1 MGLLCPVRFRREI
14 VHAQS
19 NFRYLKGLL
28 GFKLDQLEDPEI
40 LLQQAQQEMRE
51 AQAKNRER
59 AVQAITQKN
68 NLQALVDQTQKMVN
82 NLQAKA
88 EMALKNGDRD
98 LARQLLIEKGQ
109 YDGTLESTK
118 ASLQQALETTEAV
131 KTAMRREEERIRA
144 KTAQAL
150 SMKAQ
155 WKQAQIENSMN
166 KALEGMSADGTDQA
180 FERAAAKISNARSE
194 GQARTELARES
205 LSGKLAGL
213 EDVQA
218 ASNADDE
225 LAQMEQRLGLAP
237 KPQRP
242 PSHQDRRWRH
252 RILTASS
259 RNWKP
264 ASAAAMARHPPKE

>member
-1 MGLLCPVRFRREI
+1 MLSRI
-14 VHAQS
+14 M
-19 NFRYLKGLL
+19 RYLKGLL

-131 KTAMRREEERIRA
+131 KTAMRRDEERIRA

-150 SMKAQ
+150 SLKAQ

-194 GQARTELARES
+194 GSARTELARES

-213 EDVQA
+213 EDVQVSA
-218 ASNADDE
+218 AADDE

-237 KPQRP
+237 KP
-242 PSHQDRRWRH
+242 
-252 RILTASS
+252 A
-259 RNWKP
+259 
-264 ASAAAMARHPPKE
+264 ASASIAPKTPMAASDVDRQLQELEARVGGNNGASPS

>member
-1 MGLLCPVRFRREI
+1 
-14 VHAQS
+14 
-19 NFRYLKGLL
+19 
-28 GFKLDQLEDPEI
+28 
-40 LLQQAQQEMRE
+40 
-51 AQAKNRER
+51 
-59 AVQAITQKN
+59 
-68 NLQALVDQTQKMVN
+68 
-82 NLQAKA
+82 LQAKA
-88 EMALKNGDRD
+88 ELALKNGDRD

-118 ASLQQALETTEAV
+118 VSLQQALETTEAV

-144 KTAQAL
+144 KTAQTL

-213 EDVQA
+213 DDVQA
-218 ASNADDE
+218 SSNADDE

-237 KPQRP
+237 KPATTSASVAPKTPVAGSDIDRQLQELEARVGGNGSS
-242 PSHQDRRWRH
+242 PS
-252 RILTASS
+252 
-259 RNWKP
+259 
-264 ASAAAMARHPPKE
+264 

>member
-1 MGLLCPVRFRREI
+1 MLSRI
-14 VHAQS
+14 
-19 NFRYLKGLL
+19 FRYMKGLL

-59 AVQAITQKN
+59 AVQAITAKN
-68 NLQALVDQTQKMVN
+68 NLQAEVDKTQKMVD

-88 EMALKNGDRD
+88 ELALKNGDRD
-98 LARQLLIEKGQ
+98 LARQLLVEKGQ
-109 YDGTLESTK
+109 YETALTSLKG
-118 ASLQQALETTEAV
+118 SLQQALETTEAV
-131 KTAMRREEERIRA
+131 KTAMRREEDRIRS

-213 EDVQA
+213 DDAQA
-218 ASNADDE
+218 GAAADDE

-237 KPQRP
+237 KPQANAAQ
-242 PSHQDRRWRH
+242 PS
-252 RILTASS
+252 TAP
-259 RNWKP
+259 RTPAP
-264 ASAAAMARHPPKE
+264 ASEIDRQLQELEARVGGSNGTSPS

>member
-1 MGLLCPVRFRREI
+1 MLSRI
-14 VHAQS
+14 
-19 NFRYLKGLL
+19 FRYMKGLL

-59 AVQAITQKN
+59 AVQAITAKN
-68 NLQALVDQTQKMVN
+68 NLQAEVDKTQKMVD

-88 EMALKNGDRD
+88 ELALKNGDRD
-98 LARQLLIEKGQ
+98 LARQLLVEKGQ
-109 YDGTLESTK
+109 YETALTSLKG
-118 ASLQQALETTEAV
+118 SLQQALETTEAV
-131 KTAMRREEERIRA
+131 KTAMRREEDRIRS

-194 GQARTELARES
+194 GQARTELAKES
-205 LSGKLAGL
+205 LNGKLAGL
-213 EDVQA
+213 DDAQA
-218 ASNADDE
+218 HAAADDE
-225 LAQMEQRLGLAP
+225 LSQMEQRLGLAP
-237 KPQRP
+237 KPQA
-242 PSHQDRRWRH
+242 S
-252 RILTASS
+252 TAP
-259 RNWKP
+259 KTP
-264 ASAAAMARHPPKE
+264 AAASDIDRQLQELEARVGGSNGTSPS

>member
-1 MGLLCPVRFRREI
+1 M
-14 VHAQS
+14 
-19 NFRYLKGLL
+19 RYMKGLL

-68 NLQALVDQTQKMVN
+68 NLQALVDQTQKMVD
-82 NLQAKA
+82 NLGAKA
-88 EMALKNGDRD
+88 EFALKNGDRD
-98 LARQLLIEKGQ
+98 LARQLLVEKGQ
-109 YDGTLESTK
+109 YDNTLTSTK
-118 ASLQQALETTEAV
+118 ASLAQALETTEAV
-131 KTAMRREEERIRA
+131 KQAMRREEERIRA

-180 FERAAAKISNARSE
+180 FERAASKISNARSE

-213 EDVQA
+213 DDVQA
-218 ASNADDE
+218 SNAADDE

-237 KPQRP
+237 KPAAATHAP
-242 PSHQDRRWRH
+242 VTS
-252 RILTASS
+252 
-259 RNWKP
+259 
-264 ASAAAMARHPPKE
+264 ASASDIDRQLQELEARVGGGGGTAA

>member
-1 MGLLCPVRFRREI
+1 MLSRI
-14 VHAQS
+14 M
-19 NFRYLKGLL
+19 RYMKGLL

-68 NLQALVDQTQKMVN
+68 NLQALVDQTQKMVD
-82 NLQAKA
+82 NLGAKA
-88 EMALKNGDRD
+88 EIALKNGDRD

-109 YDGTLESTK
+109 YDNTLTSTK
-118 ASLQQALETTEAV
+118 ASLAQALETTDAV
-131 KTAMRREEERIRA
+131 KQAMRREEERIRA

-205 LSGKLAGL
+205 LSGRLAGL
-213 EDVQA
+213 DDVQA
-218 ASNADDE
+218 SSAADDE

-237 KPQRP
+237 KP
-242 PSHQDRRWRH
+242 SV
-252 RILTASS
+252 
-259 RNWKP
+259 
-264 ASAAAMARHPPKE
+264 SAATPHTATTSASDIDRQLQELEARVGGGGGTAA

>member
-1 MGLLCPVRFRREI
+1 MLSRI
-14 VHAQS
+14 M
-19 NFRYLKGLL
+19 RYLKGLL

-68 NLQALVDQTQKMVN
+68 NLQALVDQTQKMVD
-82 NLQAKA
+82 NLGAKA
-88 EMALKNGDRD
+88 EIALKNGDRE
-98 LARQLLIEKGQ
+98 LARQLLVEKGQ
-109 YDGTLESTK
+109 YDGTLTSTK
-118 ASLQQALETTEAV
+118 ASLGQALETTEAV

-180 FERAAAKISNARSE
+180 FERAAAKISNANSE
-194 GQARTELARES
+194 GKARTELARES

-213 EDVQA
+213 DDVQA
-218 ASNADDE
+218 SSTADAE
-225 LAQMEQRLGLAP
+225 LAQMEQRLGLA
-237 KPQRP
+237 
-242 PSHQDRRWRH
+242 S
-252 RILTASS
+252 
-259 RNWKP
+259 KP
-264 ASAAAMARHPPKE
+264 AATVAPAQTTVTTSASDIDRQLQELEARVGGSGGTAA

>member
-1 MGLLCPVRFRREI
+1 MFSRI
-14 VHAQS
+14 M
-19 NFRYLKGLL
+19 RYLKGLL

-88 EMALKNGDRD
+88 ELALKNGDRD

-118 ASLQQALETTEAV
+118 VSLQQALETTEAV

-213 EDVQA
+213 GDVQA
-218 ASNADDE
+218 ANNADDE

-237 KPQRP
+237 KPAA
-242 PSHQDRRWRH
+242 
-252 RILTASS
+252 T
-259 RNWKP
+259 N
-264 ASAAAMARHPPKE
+264 ASAGVAPRTPVTGSDIDRQLQELEARVGGSNGTSPT

>member
-1 MGLLCPVRFRREI
+1 MLSRI
-14 VHAQS
+14 
-19 NFRYLKGLL
+19 FRYMKGLL

-59 AVQAITQKN
+59 AVQAITAKN
-68 NLQALVDQTQKMVN
+68 NLQAEVDKTQKMVD

-88 EMALKNGDRD
+88 ELALKNGDRD
-98 LARQLLIEKGQ
+98 LARQLLVEKGQ
-109 YDGTLESTK
+109 YETALTSLKG
-118 ASLQQALETTEAV
+118 SLQQALETTEAV
-131 KTAMRREEERIRA
+131 KVAMRREEDRIRS

-213 EDVQA
+213 EDAQA
-218 ASNADDE
+218 GAAADDE

-237 KPQRP
+237 KPQV
-242 PSHQDRRWRH
+242 STTQ
-252 RILTASS
+252 S
-259 RNWKP
+259 
-264 ASAAAMARHPPKE
+264 SAAPKNTTSSSDLDRQLQELEARVGGSNGTSPS

>member
-1 MGLLCPVRFRREI
+1 MLSRI
-14 VHAQS
+14 M
-19 NFRYLKGLL
+19 RYLKGLL

-68 NLQALVDQTQKMVN
+68 NLQALVDQTQKMVD

-88 EMALKNGDRD
+88 EIALKNGDRD
-98 LARQLLIEKGQ
+98 LARQLLVEKGQ
-109 YDGTLESTK
+109 YDGTLTSTK
-118 ASLQQALETTEAV
+118 TSLAQALETTEAV

-155 WKQAQIENSMN
+155 WKQSQIENSMN

-180 FERAAAKISNARSE
+180 FERAASKISNARSE

-205 LSGKLAGL
+205 LSGRLAGL
-213 EDVQA
+213 DDVQA
-218 ASNADDE
+218 SNAADDE
-225 LAQMEQRLGLAP
+225 LTKMEQRLGL
-237 KPQRP
+237 
-242 PSHQDRRWRH
+242 
-252 RILTASS
+252 SS
-259 RNWKP
+259 KP
-264 ASAAAMARHPPKE
+264 ATPTVTTKTTPAATTGASEIDRQLQELEARVGGSGGTAA

>member
-1 MGLLCPVRFRREI
+1 MLSRI
-14 VHAQS
+14 M
-19 NFRYLKGLL
+19 RYLKGLL

-51 AQAKNRER
+51 ASAKNRER

-68 NLQALVDQTQKMVN
+68 NLQALVDQTQKMVD

-88 EMALKNGDRD
+88 ELALKNGDRD
-98 LARQLLIEKGQ
+98 LARQLLVEKGQ

-118 ASLQQALETTEAV
+118 VSLQQALETTEAV
-131 KTAMRREEERIRA
+131 KVAMRREEERIRA

-213 EDVQA
+213 DDIQ
-218 ASNADDE
+218 ASNNADTE
-225 LAQMEQRLGLAP
+225 LAQMEQRLGLSSTPQPSATTAAP
-237 KPQRP
+237 KTAAGA
-242 PSHQDRRWRH
+242 SDIDRQ
-252 RILTASS
+252 LQELE
-259 RNWKP
+259 
-264 ASAAAMARHPPKE
+264 ARVGGSGGSPTS

>member
-1 MGLLCPVRFRREI
+1 MLSRIL
-14 VHAQS
+14 
-19 NFRYLKGLL
+19 RYLKGLL

-88 EMALKNGDRD
+88 EIALKNGDRD

-118 ASLQQALETTEAV
+118 VSLQQALETTEAV

-180 FERAAAKISNARSE
+180 FERAAAKISNTRSE

-213 EDVQA
+213 DDAQA
-218 ASNADDE
+218 SSNADDE

-237 KPQRP
+237 KPVA
-242 PSHQDRRWRH
+242 ST
-252 RILTASS
+252 TAS
-259 RNWKP
+259 
-264 ASAAAMARHPPKE
+264 ASVAPRTPLAGSEIDKQLQELEARVGGSNGTSSS

>member
-1 MGLLCPVRFRREI
+1 MFSRI
-14 VHAQS
+14 M
-19 NFRYLKGLL
+19 RYLKGLL
-28 GFKLDQLEDPEI
+28 GFNLDKLEDPEI

-88 EMALKNGDRD
+88 ELALKNGDRD

-118 ASLQQALETTEAV
+118 VSLQQALETTEAV
-131 KTAMRREEERIRA
+131 KAAMRHEEERIRA

-180 FERAAAKISNARSE
+180 FERAAAKISSARSE

-213 EDVQA
+213 DDVQA
-218 ASNADDE
+218 SSNADDE

-237 KPQRP
+237 KPAAGTSANVAPRTPVAGSDIDRQLQELEARVGGNGTS
-242 PSHQDRRWRH
+242 PS
-252 RILTASS
+252 
-259 RNWKP
+259 
-264 ASAAAMARHPPKE
+264 

>member
-1 MGLLCPVRFRREI
+1 MLSRI
-14 VHAQS
+14 M
-19 NFRYLKGLL
+19 RYLKGLL

-40 LLQQAQQEMRE
+40 LLQQAQMEMRE

-59 AVQAITQKN
+59 AVQAITAKN
-68 NLQALVDQTQKMVN
+68 QLQAEVDKTEKMVA
-82 NLQAKA
+82 NLGAKA
-88 EMALKNGDRD
+88 EFALRNGDRD
-98 LARQLLIEKGQ
+98 LARQLLVEKGQ
-109 YDGTLESTK
+109 YDTALTSLKT
-118 ASLQQALETTEAV
+118 SLQQALETTEAV
-131 KTAMRREEERIRA
+131 KTAMRHEEERIRA

-213 EDVQA
+213 DDIQA
-218 ASNADDE
+218 HAAADDE

-237 KPQRP
+237 KPSSSVTP
-242 PSHQDRRWRH
+242 KTPV
-252 RILTASS
+252 ASS
-259 RNWKP
+259 DIDRQLQELE
-264 ASAAAMARHPPKE
+264 ARVGGNSGSNGTSPT

>member
-1 MGLLCPVRFRREI
+1 MFSRI
-14 VHAQS
+14 M
-19 NFRYLKGLL
+19 RYLKGLL
-28 GFKLDQLEDPEI
+28 GFNLDKLEDPEI

-98 LARQLLIEKGQ
+98 LARQLLIEKAQ

-118 ASLQQALETTEAV
+118 VSLQQALETTEAV

-213 EDVQA
+213 DDVQA
-218 ASNADDE
+218 SSNADDA

-237 KPQRP
+237 KPVAGTTVSAGVAPRTPIAGSEIDKQLQELEARVGGNGTS
-242 PSHQDRRWRH
+242 PS
-252 RILTASS
+252 
-259 RNWKP
+259 
-264 ASAAAMARHPPKE
+264 

>member
-1 MGLLCPVRFRREI
+1 MLSRI
-14 VHAQS
+14 M
-19 NFRYLKGLL
+19 RYLKGLL

-88 EMALKNGDRD
+88 ELALKNGDRD

-118 ASLQQALETTEAV
+118 VSLQQALETTEAV

-213 EDVQA
+213 GDVEA
-218 ASNADDE
+218 ANNADDE

-237 KPQRP
+237 KPAATTTSAGSSVAPRTPVAGSDIDRQLQELEARVGGGNGTS
-242 PSHQDRRWRH
+242 PS
-252 RILTASS
+252 
-259 RNWKP
+259 
-264 ASAAAMARHPPKE
+264 

>member
-1 MGLLCPVRFRREI
+1 MV
-14 VHAQS
+14 
-19 NFRYLKGLL
+19 
-28 GFKLDQLEDPEI
+28 D
-40 LLQQAQQEMRE
+40 
-51 AQAKNRER
+51 
-59 AVQAITQKN
+59 
-68 NLQALVDQTQKMVN
+68 NLR
-82 NLQAKA
+82 AKA
-88 EMALKNGDRD
+88 EFALKNGDRD

-109 YDGTLESTK
+109 YDGTLQTTK

-205 LSGKLAGL
+205 LSGRLAGL
-213 EDVQA
+213 DDVQA
-218 ASNADDE
+218 SSAADDE

-237 KPQRP
+237 KP
-242 PSHQDRRWRH
+242 
-252 RILTASS
+252 TVTT
-259 RNWKP
+259 
-264 ASAAAMARHPPKE
+264 SAENAGCRLGR

>member
-1 MGLLCPVRFRREI
+1 MLSRI
-14 VHAQS
+14 M
-19 NFRYLKGLL
+19 RYMKGLL

-68 NLQALVDQTQKMVN
+68 NLQALVDQTQKMVD
-82 NLQAKA
+82 NLGAKA
-88 EMALKNGDRD
+88 EFALKNGDRD
-98 LARQLLIEKGQ
+98 LARQLLVEKGQ
-109 YDGTLESTK
+109 YDNTLTSTK
-118 ASLQQALETTEAV
+118 ASLAQALETTEAV
-131 KTAMRREEERIRA
+131 KQAMRREEERIRA

-180 FERAAAKISNARSE
+180 FERAASKISNARSE

-213 EDVQA
+213 DDIQ
-218 ASNADDE
+218 ASNAADDE
-225 LAQMEQRLGLAP
+225 LTQMEQRLGLAP
-237 KPQRP
+237 KPSVSTAAP
-242 PSHQDRRWRH
+242 HTTATSASDIDRQLQELEARVGGGGG
-252 RILTASS
+252 TA
-259 RNWKP
+259 
-264 ASAAAMARHPPKE
+264 A

>member
-1 MGLLCPVRFRREI
+1 MFSRI
-14 VHAQS
+14 M
-19 NFRYLKGLL
+19 RYLKGLL
-28 GFKLDQLEDPEI
+28 GFNLDKLEDPEI

-88 EMALKNGDRD
+88 ELALKNGDRD

-118 ASLQQALETTEAV
+118 VSLQQALETTEAV
-131 KTAMRREEERIRA
+131 KTAMRREEDRIRA

-194 GQARTELARES
+194 GSGADGTGAREPERQ
-205 LSGKLAGL
+205 AGRPGRRPG
-213 EDVQA
+213 QRR
-218 ASNADDE
+218 NADDE

-237 KPQRP
+237 KPAASTSAWCRAANARGRLRTLTGSFKRLEARVGGNGTS
-242 PSHQDRRWRH
+242 PS
-252 RILTASS
+252 
-259 RNWKP
+259 
-264 ASAAAMARHPPKE
+264 

>member
-1 MGLLCPVRFRREI
+1 MLSRI
-14 VHAQS
+14 M
-19 NFRYLKGLL
+19 RYLKGLL

-68 NLQALVDQTQKMVN
+68 NLQALVDQTQKMVD
-82 NLQAKA
+82 NLGAKA
-88 EMALKNGDRD
+88 EIALKNGDRE
-98 LARQLLIEKGQ
+98 LARQLLVEKGQ
-109 YDGTLESTK
+109 YDGTLTSTK

-180 FERAAAKISNARSE
+180 FERAAAKISNASSE
-194 GQARTELARES
+194 GKARTELARES

-213 EDVQA
+213 DDVQA
-218 ASNADDE
+218 SSAADAE
-225 LAQMEQRLGLAP
+225 LAQMEQRLGLAS
-237 KPQRP
+237 KPAATAAP
-242 PSHQDRRWRH
+242 THTTVTT
-252 RILTASS
+252 TASDIDRQLQELEARVGGS
-259 RNWKP
+259 
-264 ASAAAMARHPPKE
+264 SGTAA

>member
-1 MGLLCPVRFRREI
+1 MFSRI
-14 VHAQS
+14 M
-19 NFRYLKGLL
+19 RYLKGLL

-88 EMALKNGDRD
+88 EIALKNGDRD

-118 ASLQQALETTEAV
+118 VSLQQALETTEAV

-213 EDVQA
+213 DDVQA
-218 ASNADDE
+218 SSNADTE

-237 KPQRP
+237 KPAATSVSITPKAPVAGSDIDRQLQELEARVGGGGSS
-242 PSHQDRRWRH
+242 PS
-252 RILTASS
+252 
-259 RNWKP
+259 
-264 ASAAAMARHPPKE
+264 